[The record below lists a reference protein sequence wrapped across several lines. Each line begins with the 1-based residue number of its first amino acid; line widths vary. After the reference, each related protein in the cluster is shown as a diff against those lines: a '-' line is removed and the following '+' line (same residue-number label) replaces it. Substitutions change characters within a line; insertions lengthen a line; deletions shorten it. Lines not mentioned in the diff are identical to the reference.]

1 MSLLLGRMHQ
11 LLLGEHVH
19 ITSTKVCIQGGATT
33 LYVSSYATEPVWE
46 KCSLVNPARQFSSAS
61 SWLGGWMRGGMH
73 FSKTG
78 WVAYDD
84 TYRVVAPPWM
94 QALTCGHGGRS
105 VSIFVTSGCWS
116 RDWIAPP
123 PLQSR
128 LLGPRSI
135 QLCPRLQTLCMAC
148 TVVMRGLQQMAG
160 EDASGKQLGHNSIQ
174 FLKISH

>member
-11 LLLGEHVH
+11 PLLGEHVH
-19 ITSTKVCIQGGATT
+19 ITSTKACIQGGATT

-84 TYRVVAPPWM
+84 TYRVVAPPRM
-94 QALTCGHGGRS
+94 QALTVILH
-105 VSIFVTSGCWS
+105 W
-116 RDWIAPP
+116 
-123 PLQSR
+123 R
-128 LLGPRSI
+128 LLCQR
-135 QLCPRLQTLCMAC
+135 RLST
-148 TVVMRGLQQMAG
+148 
-160 EDASGKQLGHNSIQ
+160 DNP
-174 FLKISH
+174 